1 MQSSTLFFSED
12 FCWSRGAVVTMKDIS
27 AFLDMRRYENWAHK
41 IGSWKYLSEDLFCQ
55 LSHLPQHRGPHFCSP
70 PWTLLR
76 GCWKSVAVAAHGL
89 ILVEVDATCQFV
101 ADRKFNFSLLLFCKL
116 RGIHTQSLTF
126 FLKFKNWSII
136 ALQYFLL
143 YTHSDSQFLK
153 IIFHL

>member
-1 MQSSTLFFSED
+1 M
-12 FCWSRGAVVTMKDIS
+12 
-27 AFLDMRRYENWAHK
+27 
-41 IGSWKYLSEDLFCQ
+41 
-55 LSHLPQHRGPHFCSP
+55 
-70 PWTLLR
+70 
-76 GCWKSVAVAAHGL
+76 AVAAHGL